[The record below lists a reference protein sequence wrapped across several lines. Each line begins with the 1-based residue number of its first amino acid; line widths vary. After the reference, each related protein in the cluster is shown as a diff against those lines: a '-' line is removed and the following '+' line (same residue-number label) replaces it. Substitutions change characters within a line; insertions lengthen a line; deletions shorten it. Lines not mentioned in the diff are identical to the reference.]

1 MTQKNSLFFRENPD
15 RQIVSQFSRKYC
27 CPNSNPLPLDD
38 TPYARYIVCRNQFL
52 IPLQKKFLS
61 QISHAHSSFHVPY
74 LLFKK
79 SYRAKTL
86 LSICF
91 GGTGSVSRDFSPPFF
106 HDSNPSGA
114 LTNMLK
120 LFCIFFR
127 FGQNIRSQSYK
138 IVFNTGVTGRY
149 RTDSLI

>member
-52 IPLQKKFLS
+52 IPLQKKLIS
-61 QISHAHSSFHVPY
+61 QISHAHSSFHVPSLQKILSGEDFAFNMFWRY
-74 LLFKK
+74 RKCVTRLF
-79 SYRAKTL
+79 A
-86 LSICF
+86 SI
-91 GGTGSVSRDFSPPFF
+91 F

-120 LFCIFFR
+120 QFCIFFQ
-127 FGQNIRSQSYK
+127 FGQIFDHK
-138 IVFNTGVTGRY
+138 VTKLFSIP
-149 RTDSLI
+149 TA

>member
-1 MTQKNSLFFRENPD
+1 MWRKRTVCFFAKIQIGRLYHNFHENTVVPT
-15 RQIVSQFSRKYC
+15 
-27 CPNSNPLPLDD
+27 L
-38 TPYARYIVCRNQFL
+38 TPYHWTTHHMHAILCAGTNFSYL
-52 IPLQKKFLS
+52 LKKSSYHKFPMHILLS
-61 QISHAHSSFHVPY
+61 TY

-149 RTDSLI
+149 RTESLI